1 MGIDLHN
8 SVNLTGKESN
18 EEQLFL
24 QVPIPVFY
32 SHSHSHFP
40 GILVTCSNG
49 CIVSTA
55 IDHDHLSSRFG
66 QCLSDIKVAVSKIWS
81 SRA

>member
-1 MGIDLHN
+1 MAIGLHN

-18 EEQLFL
+18 KEQLFL

-32 SHSHSHFP
+32 SHSHFP

-49 CIVSTA
+49 CIVHEYCYRS
-55 IDHDHLSSRFG
+55 
-66 QCLSDIKVAVSKIWS
+66 
-81 SRA
+81 